1 MRLLWILLTLAVT
14 GCATLET
21 KPHDGRVGLTP
32 RKLSPGDCGLFIWKA
47 DQSKTFILYADQEAG
62 TGALYREGQ
71 EVALTSDKYN
81 NQSTQRVF
89 KDPDGQTIKLSLFDS
104 EEVERGVR
112 YKSGRLSSI
121 DNDSWELIEPIVGV
135 FTCQPVT

>member
-1 MRLLWILLTLAVT
+1 MRLLWIFLTLAVT

-21 KPHDGRVGLTP
+21 KPDNDRIGLTP

-71 EVALTSDKYN
+71 EVALTSDKYI

-121 DNDSWELIEPIVGV
+121 ANDSWELIEPVVGV

>member
-1 MRLLWILLTLAVT
+1 MRLLLILLILAVT

-21 KPHDGRVGLTP
+21 KLDDRIGLTP
-32 RKLSPGDCGLFIWKA
+32 RKLSPGDCGLFVWKA
-47 DQSKTFILYADQEAG
+47 NQSKTFILYANQEAG

-89 KDPDGQTIKLSLFDS
+89 KDPEGKTIKLSLFDS

-112 YKSGRLSSI
+112 YKSGRLSST
-121 DNDSWELIEPIVGV
+121 DENSWELIEPVVGV
-135 FTCQPVT
+135 FTCQPIT

>member
-1 MRLLWILLTLAVT
+1 MRLLWIFLTLAVT

-21 KPHDGRVGLTP
+21 KPDDDRIGLTP

-71 EVALTSDKYN
+71 EVALTSDKYI

-112 YKSGRLSSI
+112 YKSGRLSST
-121 DNDSWELIEPIVGV
+121 DENSWELIEPVVGV
-135 FTCQPVT
+135 FTCQPIT

>member
-14 GCATLET
+14 ACATLEP
-21 KPHDGRVGLTP
+21 KPDDGRIGLTP
-32 RKLSPGDCGLFIWKA
+32 RKLSPGDCGLFVWKA

-62 TGALYREGQ
+62 TGSLYREGQ

-112 YKSGRLSSI
+112 YKSGRLSST
-121 DNDSWELIEPIVGV
+121 DENSWELIEPVVGV

>member
-1 MRLLWILLTLAVT
+1 MRLLWIFLTLAVT

-21 KPHDGRVGLTP
+21 KPDDDRIGLTP

-89 KDPDGQTIKLSLFDS
+89 KDPEGKTIKLSLFDS

-121 DNDSWELIEPIVGV
+121 ANDSWELIEPVVGV